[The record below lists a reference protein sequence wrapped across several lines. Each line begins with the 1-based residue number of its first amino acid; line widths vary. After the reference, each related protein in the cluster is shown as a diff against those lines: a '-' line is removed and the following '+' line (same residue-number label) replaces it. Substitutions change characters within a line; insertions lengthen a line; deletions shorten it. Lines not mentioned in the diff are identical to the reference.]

1 MQGRVQIG
9 APWWWNDHFRGIYDW
24 LDAAMYYSVLSGF
37 FGFTTD
43 SRCILSLSRHDY
55 FRRVLSSFLSDKV
68 RSGELNGKFDVLAEI
83 ICRLSRQRREIS
95 RSAFQI
101 RQAAVTLRLYLRIFG
116 VDFAFDGLHSKTA
129 FIIYNGLHRTSYAII
144 SAQLCRGGIISTTM
158 TRY

>member
-55 FRRVLSSFLSDKV
+55 FRRVLCSFLSDKV

-83 ICRLSRQRREIS
+83 IYMPFVTTTPRDFSVCHANPAS
-95 RSAFQI
+95 RSDI
-101 RQAAVTLRLYLRIFG
+101 AAV
-116 VDFAFDGLHSKTA
+116 FADIRSRF
-129 FIIYNGLHRTSYAII
+129 RV
-144 SAQLCRGGIISTTM
+144 
-158 TRY
+158 